1 MAERELAIIA
11 SARTTLNDV
20 NSTPRWTQERLM
32 ELLSEGQDA
41 MCKGIPLITLPYQ
54 LNTAPGQATYRLPG
68 DSVKLIHASSQ
79 GRRLNLVSYDE
90 IEDANPDWEDDVNS
104 DVASIIVNALDQQ
117 EIRPYPMVSESRPLK
132 IRYHARPVLLGW
144 DSIIEDSL
152 EELTISPMWDDGLKQ
167 YVIGMA
173 FLDYGDE
180 ASNSRAAT
188 AMGLYQAEFTRA
200 MKLSKKSFAKRIVVT
215 TFQGK
220 VASRTNIL
228 GGRYGSSNCRSG
240 H

>member
-20 NSTPRWTQERLM
+20 NSTPRWTQKRLM
-32 ELLSEGQDA
+32 ELLSEAQDA
-41 MCKGIPLITLPYQ
+41 MCKGIPLITRPYQ
-54 LNTAPGQATYRLPG
+54 LNSAAGQSTYRLPG
-68 DSVKLIHASSQ
+68 DSVKLIRASSE
-79 GRRLNLVSYDE
+79 GVKLKLVSYDE
-90 IEDANPDWEDDVNS
+90 IEDANPGWEDDVS
-104 DVASIIVNALDQQ
+104 SGFSAVIVNALDQQ
-117 EIRPYPMVSESRPLK
+117 EIRPYPMISESKPIKL
-132 IRYHARPVLLGW
+132 RYHARPVLLGW
-144 DSIIEDSL
+144 DTSTEDSV
-152 EELTISPMWDDGLKQ
+152 EELTISPMWDDGLRQ

-200 MKLSKKSFAKRIVVT
+200 MKLSKKSFAKRVVVT

-220 VASRTNIL
+220 VASNFR
-228 GGRYGSSNCRSG
+228 GGQYGCSNSRFG
-240 H
+240 Y